1 MENIKKS
8 LYDTFMESY
17 KNWENNIAINYFGN
31 KISYKKLNEN
41 IEKLTNALVSNG
53 VKKGDIV
60 SVCTVGTP
68 EFVYLL
74 FALNKIGVIPSMIYP
89 TATEKEIEESIKR
102 TNSKTLFVIEDM
114 EVCKKIKKAT
124 KNIDIKTVVIPP
136 TNSLIAPLNLA
147 IGVKDF
153 FNKHS
158 VKNEVLKNQKNV
170 IKYNKYLKNQKIKS
184 EKVAYEENS
193 VAILHPTGGSTGPSK
208 EVMITNE
215 NVNALVDNYQ
225 MSGLTFKPGEV
236 VLDVLVPFVAYGSA
250 LLYKTLIE
258 GATLVQIP
266 VFNPKEL
273 GKNFK
278 KYKPNHFSGVPT
290 YFESLMEDPI
300 MKDEMMEYCFT
311 LAAGGDGI
319 LREPHERINSF
330 LAQHKSACDKLLIGY
345 GMTENYTTIATNLR
359 DSYMLD
365 TVGVPLGDNEVVIY
379 DTVTGKK
386 LQDGEVGEICVS
398 GRTVAKGYYKNEEE
412 TKKTFVKHNNGKIYL
427 HTGDLGHFI
436 EEDGKK
442 FLVFDG
448 RIKNMIVRSGYK
460 VYPSIVEN
468 EIMTNENV
476 KDCCVVSTY
485 DKIDK
490 HAPKAHVILK
500 EGSNEEVAKKMIF
513 EMYNQNND
521 NHFPEYHKPV
531 DIKVRESMPLTKMR
545 KVNRLVLGIEDIISS
560 HPYVNEANV
569 TVNED
574 TNVDYTFDV
583 LVSPMININLD
594 DINSEL
600 MSYCLN
606 RFEEEKIR
614 PGSIKF
620 NMILSNNYSDAAY
633 SSNINIGKS
642 KVKEM

>member
-8 LYDTFMESY
+8 LYDTFKETY
-17 KNWENNIAINYFGN
+17 KRWENNIAINYFDN

-41 IEKLTNALVSNG
+41 IEKLANALVSNG

-74 FALNKIGVIPSMIYP
+74 FALNKIGAIPSMIYP

-102 TNSKTLFVIEDM
+102 TDSKTLFVIEDM

-124 KNIDIKTVVIPP
+124 KNIDIQTIVIPP
-136 TNSLIAPLNLA
+136 TNSILAPLNLA
-147 IGVKDF
+147 VEVKNF

-170 IKYNKYLKNQKIKS
+170 INYNKYIKNQKIKS
-184 EKVAYEENS
+184 ERVSYEENR

-300 MKDEMMEYCFT
+300 MKDEIMKYCFT

-330 LAQHKSACDKLLIGY
+330 LAQHKSTCDKLLIGY
-345 GMTENYTTIATNLR
+345 GMTENYTTITTNLCN
-359 DSYMLD
+359 SYMLD

-379 DTVTGKK
+379 DTATGKK

-412 TKKTFVKHNNGKIYL
+412 TKKTFVKHNNGKVYL

-513 EMYNQNND
+513 EMYNQSND

-545 KVNRLVLGIEDIISS
+545 KINRLALRIEDIILN
-560 HPYVNEANV
+560 HPFVKEANI
-569 TVNED
+569 TVNE
-574 TNVDYTFDV
+574 TSEYDYTFDV
-583 LVSPMININLD
+583 LINDGIKVKPE
-594 DINSEL
+594 IIESEL
-600 MSYCLN
+600 VKYCFE
-606 RFEEEKIR
+606 RFEEEKMNVK
-614 PGSIKF
+614 SIK
-620 NMILSNNYSDAAY
+620 L
-633 SSNINIGKS
+633 NIIAFKEYTDKDSIIKDNQ
-642 KVKEM
+642 KVKSM